1 MSKPSLFSPT
11 MSKGI
16 SNIKLPGGSSGTHEI
31 SRSQLLEMRA
41 ERSLEKLDKTLK
53 AVDYQKHYF
62 NDIMGVTSV
71 VEQSGKIKELVLRHK
86 ARIV

>member
-1 MSKPSLFSPT
+1 

-16 SNIKLPGGSSGTHEI
+16 SNIKLPGAGPGTHEI

-41 ERSLEKLDKTLK
+41 ERSLEKLDQTLK

-86 ARIV
+86 ARIVQKSRADFI

>member
-1 MSKPSLFSPT
+1 
-11 MSKGI
+11 
-16 SNIKLPGGSSGTHEI
+16 
-31 SRSQLLEMRA
+31 
-41 ERSLEKLDKTLK
+41 LK

-86 ARIV
+86 ARIVQKSRTDFM